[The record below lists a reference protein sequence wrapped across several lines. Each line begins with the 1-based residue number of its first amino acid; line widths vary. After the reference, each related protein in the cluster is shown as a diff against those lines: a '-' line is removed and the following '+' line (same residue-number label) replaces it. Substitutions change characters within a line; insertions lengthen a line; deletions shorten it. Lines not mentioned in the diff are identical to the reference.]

1 MGRLGPGVR
10 RTRQVQAPPDG
21 VWPPGGTRPPG
32 VDAGNRARGEKASH
46 QRGGYV
52 LRKRI
57 HEPTPRADGGG
68 GGLFGEDES
77 PVVAEG
83 GVPAG
88 FRLFDNRKRGNQKSP
103 HAQEDARQARSCRRK
118 TGGLSSAALGR
129 RAERGAAGGG
139 RRRRGRWVC
148 APRPSLRQ
156 RLGAPSGLMG
166 RCEGRVWPQLGR
178 LKCVCGRDGPAG
190 AGKGQS
196 HHVT

>member
-1 MGRLGPGVR
+1 MLGTEPEGRRRHTSGAGMCAAYGNAFTSRRRGQTGVGGSFLV
-10 RTRQVQAPPDG
+10 RT
-21 VWPPGGTRPPG
+21 
-32 VDAGNRARGEKASH
+32 
-46 QRGGYV
+46 
-52 LRKRI
+52 
-57 HEPTPRADGGG
+57 
-68 GGLFGEDES
+68 ES
-77 PVVAEG
+77 AVVAEG

-139 RRRRGRWVC
+139 RRRGRWVC
-148 APRPSLRQ
+148 TPRPSLRQ
-156 RLGAPSGLMG
+156 RLSAPSGLMG